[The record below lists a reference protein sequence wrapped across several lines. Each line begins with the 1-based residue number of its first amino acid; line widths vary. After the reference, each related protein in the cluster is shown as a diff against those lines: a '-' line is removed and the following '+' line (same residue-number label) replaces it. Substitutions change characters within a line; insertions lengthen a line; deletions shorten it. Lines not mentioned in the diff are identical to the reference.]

1 MQIIINLLS
10 QILTPIAKKFERALS
25 NPEMAQRK
33 VQKEIFARLI
43 ESEYGKNIGIKSLED
58 WAKIPLVN
66 YEDIKQWIE
75 PGKNKLLTPEKI
87 IFYEKTSG
95 TRSKSKLIPY
105 TNSLRKSFNH
115 MFCIWTEDLLKN
127 GPKFTTGK
135 IYFCISPQLEDEDN
149 HLGLEDDS
157 EYLDSWLRLLL
168 SPFIIF
174 LPKKFKTVEEFKESL
189 CLKLIETEKLEII
202 SIWSP
207 SFLKIHLEYIQTHQQ
222 RLAEK
227 SKNRLSA
234 QRYQLLLQSPISWS
248 KLWPHLKLI
257 SCWDNARS
265 NELADDLRGLFPDI
279 LVQGKG
285 LLATEAPMTVPLIK
299 ASGSVPLLNEVF
311 FEFQDKEQNIYQ
323 LHQLE
328 KDRVYS
334 VIISQKGGLYR
345 YRIGDRVLV
354 TKFYLNTPCL
364 KFIGRESHTSD
375 LVGEKLQE
383 DFVAEVISKLPI
395 KDSFFKSLIPINS
408 SPPHYVLVVDRL
420 NEPRTQIAKNLDQ
433 LLMQSYHYRQARLY
447 GQLSPVKVVISPD
460 IIGRILQQKIALGK
474 KWGDIKQEILMTSL
488 PNLET
493 IAEATAE

>member
-1 MQIIINLLS
+1 MQILINLLS
-10 QILTPIAKKFERALS
+10 QILTPTAKKFERALL
-25 NPEMAQRK
+25 NPEMAQK
-33 VQKEIFARLI
+33 AVQKEIFFRFI
-43 ESEYGKNIGIKSLED
+43 ESEYGKDIGINSLED

-75 PGKNKLLTPEKI
+75 PGKNQLLTSEKI

-95 TRSKSKLIPY
+95 TRSKAKLIPY

-115 MFCIWTEDLLKN
+115 MFCIWAEDLLKN

-135 IYFCISPQLEDEDN
+135 IYFCISPQLED
-149 HLGLEDDS
+149 DS
-157 EYLDSWLRLLL
+157 EYLDSWLRVLL

-174 LPKKFKTVEEFKESL
+174 LPKKFKTVEEFKETL
-189 CLKLIETEKLEII
+189 CIKLIETEKLAII

-207 SFLKIHLEYIQTHQQ
+207 SFLKIHLEYIQIHQQ

-227 SKNRLSA
+227 LKNRLSA
-234 QRYQLLLQSPISWS
+234 QRYQLLLQSPIPWN
-248 KLWPHLKLI
+248 KLWPQLKLI

-265 NELADDLRGLFPDI
+265 NELADYLRGLFPDI

-311 FEFQDKEQNIYQ
+311 FEFQGEDQNIYQ

-364 KFIGRESHTSD
+364 KFIGREGNTSD

-383 DFVAEVISKLPI
+383 DFLN
-395 KDSFFKSLIPINS
+395 IN
-408 SPPHYVLVVDRL
+408 
-420 NEPRTQIAKNLDQ
+420 
-433 LLMQSYHYRQARLY
+433 
-447 GQLSPVKVVISPD
+447 
-460 IIGRILQQKIALGK
+460 
-474 KWGDIKQEILMTSL
+474 
-488 PNLET
+488 
-493 IAEATAE
+493 